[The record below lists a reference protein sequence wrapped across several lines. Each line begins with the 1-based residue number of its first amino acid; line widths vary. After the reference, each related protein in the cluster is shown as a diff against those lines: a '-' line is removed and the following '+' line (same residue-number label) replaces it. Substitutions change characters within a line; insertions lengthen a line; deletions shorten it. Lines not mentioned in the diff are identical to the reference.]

1 MSPEYLKAI
10 EEHNAALAVMHK
22 VTLDYRAKL
31 IDDAEY
37 LAARAVMKQADAAF
51 DSAFAKEQGDNA

>member
-10 EEHNAALAVMHK
+10 EEHNAALAAMRK
-22 VTLDYRAKL
+22 VKLDYRAKI

-51 DSAFAKEQGDNA
+51 DAAFAKEQGE